1 MDKQRVEREK
11 ISPKSDPKSGREV
24 GPFANK
30 KTPATM

>member
-1 MDKQRVEREK
+1 MDRQRMEWEK

-24 GPFANK
+24 GPSANK